1 MKYNN
6 YTVLLHHST
15 GYRDPALLAHEL
27 GHNLFLYHPWENSY
41 CNSSDY
47 LNDVFG
53 NKCPLSRITS
63 YNVCYTK
70 LLRTNGKMN
79 WGGTWQT
86 KNATFIAVSPNRGP
100 QTIKENFP
108 EGIKN
113 AVLVHDCWKPHFKT
127 GTQSHQLCLPDMFRE
142 LKYMGERFRHS
153 WPTEVRKVFNDAINL
168 KKRFKRYDYVPKQAI
183 QIPTIHLSIL
193 ISP

>member
-1 MKYNN
+1 MPLERIREFFND
-6 YTVLLHHST
+6 SC
-15 GYRDPALLAHEL
+15 
-27 GHNLFLYHPWENSY
+27 NL
-41 CNSSDY
+41 
-47 LNDVFG
+47 
-53 NKCPLSRITS
+53 PLSEGSVYNIIDRIS
-63 YNVCYTK
+63 QKALSVYNKIKQVIAESKVVGTDETGVK
-70 LLRTNGKMN
+70 TNGKMN